1 VLILAVLLMN
11 LSAYWAMHAFIRR
24 RAR

>member
-1 VLILAVLLMN
+1 MILAVLTVN
-11 LSAYWAMHAFIRR
+11 LVAYWMMHAFIRR